1 MQLKKKKERN
11 FHSALNSGGLINSM
25 NRLNSNFKKK
35 NNFFNNKKVK
45 NLTMGNTLKDNK
57 NIMKNINKISNEKNE
72 NNNFNNIIL
81 NSNLNNS

>member
-1 MQLKKKKERN
+1 
-11 FHSALNSGGLINSM
+11 M

-35 NNFFNNKKVK
+35 NNFFNHKKVK